1 MGVYIP
7 LLIMGALYAG
17 FTMYGNYVGNK
28 GDRDRSERFRDYA
41 FGTALVTAAYTAILL
56 VIVAVDTPSRFTDAI
71 TIILVVC
78 AFFAILLV
86 LLFLISQVVGL
97 VTRRAGR

>member
-17 FTMYGNYVGNK
+17 LTMYGNYVGNK

>member
-7 LLIMGALYAG
+7 LVVLGAVYAG
-17 FTMYGNYVGNK
+17 ITMLANYIGSK

-41 FGTALVTAAYTAILL
+41 FGAALVTAAYAAILVVL
-56 VIVAVDTPSRFTDAI
+56 VAVDTPNRFTDAI
-71 TIILVVC
+71 TTILVICV
-78 AFFAILLV
+78 FFAILLV
-86 LLFLISQVVGL
+86 VLFLISQVVGL